1 VTKKKTTAKK
11 EIPLPIV
18 AVEPLP
24 ETRNAAIA
32 GLHLHFKNQAYNNAV
47 ALFEAF
53 LSREQTSVSEAYH
66 WIVSRKDAISQIQ

>member
-1 VTKKKTTAKK
+1 MAKKKLTKK
-11 EIPLPIV
+11 EILLPV
-18 AVEPLP
+18 ANVEPLP

-53 LSREQTSVSEAYH
+53 LSRDETTVSEAYH
-66 WIVSRKDAISQIQ
+66 WIVSRKDAIDSIQ